1 MTTTTLPTAWP
12 VEPVEVLTRVIQLLS
27 RCADLGLRP
36 GADSNLTLGLGA
48 DLAAKRARALIA
60 DVAVHPSE
68 DPAVLAE
75 TDQVVLLLAAE
86 ELIRQ
91 PIELFPPGMSQVM
104 VAVLDLIRE
113 TVP

>member
-1 MTTTTLPTAWP
+1 MTMTTPPTAWP
-12 VEPVEVLTRVIQLLS
+12 VEPVEALTRVIQLLS

-36 GADSNLTLGLGA
+36 GVDSNLTLGLGA
-48 DLAAKRARALIA
+48 DLAAKRARALIP
-60 DVAVHPSE
+60 DVVVHPSE
-68 DPAVLAE
+68 DPAVLVE

-91 PIELFPPGMSQVM
+91 PIELFPPGMSQVI